1 MKKITLGLFLSLF
14 LQSALSQ
21 VLTSSVPTLAEY
33 PHWEECFKT
42 GTFSAKQEN
51 CSKLQKV
58 DAFIDLYAGKGVVF
72 DFDGTLYN
80 EYIHLDEEYGTTL
93 KGKKVKVVAQPAWH
107 RWAANHWDRYPQLQL
122 FPLYRTENKGPL
134 KALINIDNYLEGK
147 VKPETGK
154 VSGYHK
160 FRQIGT
166 LEAGMTPENMA
177 KAVSL
182 YLDKYSP
189 DDYAF
194 YSVLDIMQNMINHNF
209 KVWIVT
215 GSNPYFVSVVL
226 KKIEQLDTTGYFN
239 FGDLSTVPHQPSSR
253 DGKLI
258 NSRIIGNAAKVY
270 SGKFSAVWDDRYLPR
285 DKYDKLYAVM
295 NEGKRLIIKDYIEP
309 NETEVVAIIG
319 NSGGDYAMM
328 TYVLEKQSETTKIL
342 GILINPRG
350 KLANLTGHP
359 DTITFPSIRSMKDI

>member
-1 MKKITLGLFLSLF
+1 MKKITLGLFFVLF
-14 LQSALSQ
+14 LQSALSE

-33 PHWEECFKT
+33 PHWKECFET
-42 GTFSAKQEN
+42 GTFSNKPKN
-51 CSKLQKV
+51 CSKLQKI
-58 DAFIDLYAGKGVVF
+58 DAFIDLYEGKAAAAVF

-80 EYIHLDEEYGTTL
+80 EDIQLDEEHGTTL
-93 KGKKVKVVAQPAWH
+93 KGKKVQVVAQPAWH

-122 FPLYRTENKGPL
+122 FPLYRTENNGPL
-134 KALINIDNYLEGK
+134 TALINIDNYLEGK
-147 VKPETGK
+147 VNAKTGK

-160 FRQIGT
+160 FRQIAT

-177 KAVSL
+177 KGVSL

-189 DDYAF
+189 NDYAF
-194 YSVLDIMQNMINHNF
+194 YGVLDIMQNMINHQF

-226 KKIEQLDTTGYFN
+226 DKIEQLDTTEYFN

-270 SGKFSAVWDDRYLPR
+270 NGKFTAVWDDRYLQR
-285 DKYDKLYAVM
+285 DKYDEIYAVM

-309 NETEVVAIIG
+309 NETEVVACIG

-328 TYVLEKQSETTKIL
+328 TYVLENKSETTETL

-350 KLANLTGHP
+350 KLATLVDRPN
-359 DTITFPSIRSMKDI
+359 TITFSSSE